1 MIAFGLALQL
11 LSRIPVR
18 LWRAPNAREL
28 GRSVLWY
35 PTVGVLLGLA
45 LLLLAALLGD
55 LDAPLKAALLLV
67 FWVWFSGGLHLDG
80 LADTADAWVGG
91 MGSVERTLAIMK
103 DPACG
108 PIGVVSLLLVLLVK
122 WAALVSL
129 LEKGAWL
136 ALLLVPWV
144 ARGALAG
151 LLFSTPYVRPQG
163 MGAQLVEH
171 MPRARL
177 LQVLVLHAVLVLL
190 FGWSGLLAL
199 LVATLLTLFWRQR
212 LRTRIGGT
220 TGDTSG
226 ALVEVLE
233 AALLVALVVLP
244 G

>member
-1 MIAFGLALQL
+1 
-11 LSRIPVR
+11 
-18 LWRAPNAREL
+18 E
-28 GRSVLWY
+28 
-35 PTVGVLLGLA
+35 T
-45 LLLLAALLGD
+45 
-55 LDAPLKAALLLV
+55 
-67 FWVWFSGGLHLDG
+67 
-80 LADTADAWVGG
+80 
-91 MGSVERTLAIMK
+91 
-103 DPACG
+103 
-108 PIGVVSLLLVLLVK
+108 
-122 WAALVSL
+122 
-129 LEKGAWL
+129 GAWL

-190 FGWSGLLAL
+190 FGGSGLLAL

-220 TGDTSG
+220 TGDTAG